1 MHWVESMLFGMAE
14 RCAHGLWAA
23 CRLSEPL
30 SFEVIAEQRKAAL
43 IDVLDQ
49 HGLPWTWE
57 TSEEDLEARLRQ
69 FSEQVYRQF
78 LREASEELR
87 RWTADHEGSRAS
99 DRRAREQVRAGA
111 VARRG

>member
-1 MHWVESMLFGMAE
+1 MRPRTVGCVPAFRAL
-14 RCAHGLWAA
+14 
-23 CRLSEPL
+23 
-30 SFEVIAEQRKAAL
+30 VIAGQRKAAL

-78 LREASEELR
+78 LREHPKS
-87 RWTADHEGSRAS
+87 
-99 DRRAREQVRAGA
+99 
-111 VARRG
+111 